1 MKERGSSLI
10 EIVVAMG
17 LSAMLL
23 TVLMQLYVHIASGE
37 RKVNTLIDL
46 QQRGR
51 YLSFFL
57 EPGRLKRLIGGVG
70 SSRMSFHQC
79 RSSSNDCF
87 RLCAKNNVKHCVKV
101 FYARSSLVGA
111 NKKPIYAI
119 YIKRNQKRAHAVVLG
134 VAKLRVFGWKRTQT
148 EWARL
153 PVNQLQSTKN
163 IDALE
168 LHVSLK
174 PLGLIHSSPKSN
186 LTDGSVRDAIKDWVI
201 YVAL

>member
-1 MKERGSSLI
+1 MGSGGVPERS
-10 EIVVAMG
+10 G
-17 LSAMLL
+17 LEALW
-23 TVLMQLYVHIASGE
+23 GGG
-37 RKVNTLIDL
+37 KPKTLKNVFKLDTL
-46 QQRGR
+46 FYFVRR

-111 NKKPIYAI
+111 NKKPLYAI
-119 YIKRNQKRAHAVVLG
+119 YIKRNQKRAHALVLG
-134 VAKLRVFGWKRTQT
+134 VAKLRVLGWNRTQT
-148 EWARL
+148 EWARM
-153 PVNQLQSTKN
+153 PINQLQSTKN
-163 IDALE
+163 IGALE

-174 PLGLIHSSPKSN
+174 PLGLM
-186 LTDGSVRDAIKDWVI
+186 
-201 YVAL
+201 ALKGTEVWEV